1 MGELWETAAK
11 RGNCFWKTM
20 KHIFIVDD
28 EEAVCWSLQRALGRE
43 GHSVSAVAS
52 AEQAFSLL
60 EQQRPDVVVLDVR
73 LPGMDGLTALAR
85 FRQLVPEAPVI
96 IVTAFGDLPTAVR
109 AVEGGA
115 FDYLAKPFDLQQA
128 IECIHRALL
137 RRPAP
142 EAVLPSNDNAGPE
155 EIVGRSVAMQ
165 NVFKRIALVAP
176 RDACVLITGESGTGK
191 ELVARAIHRYSARRD
206 RPFLPVHVAAL
217 NPNLVESELF
227 GHTRGAFT
235 GATQARPG
243 LLALADGGTV
253 FLDELADIPLPV
265 QIKLLRVLEHNEVLP
280 VGGTQPQP
288 LDIRILA
295 ATHQDLTRCVA
306 EGRFRHDLF
315 FRLNVFPIA
324 LPPLRERPEDIEPL
338 AEHFLRRFAPRALPL
353 PPQTVR
359 FLQALP
365 WFGNVRE
372 LRNALE
378 HATIVARGGTLL
390 PEHFPNFIINLS
402 HTSPTEQLA
411 AMVRKWLA
419 ERVQMSSPTPPS
431 DLYAELL
438 RCIEPALLDEV
449 MKRVQGNRW
458 AAAQW
463 LGLNRATV
471 RKKLTLYNLHQAPT
485 PENAAGGE
493 SESLG
498 DKHDCDGQFR

>member
-1 MGELWETAAK
+1 V
-11 RGNCFWKTM
+11 
-20 KHIFIVDD
+20 KHILIVDD

-43 GHSVSAVAS
+43 GHSVAVAAS
-52 AEQAFSLL
+52 AEQAFPLL
-60 EQQRPDVVVLDVR
+60 HRQRPDVLILDVR
-73 LPGMDGLTALAR
+73 LPGMDGLTALPR
-85 FRQLVPEAPVI
+85 IRQLMPDLPVI
-96 IVTAFGDLPTAVR
+96 VVTAFGDLPTAVR

-115 FDYLAKPFDLQQA
+115 FEYLTKPFDLQQA
-128 IECIHRALL
+128 IECVNRALL
-137 RRPAP
+137 RRPTPDTAP
-142 EAVLPSNDNAGPE
+142 ESNGPVGGPE
-155 EIVGRSVAMQ
+155 EIVGRSAAMQ
-165 NVFKRIALVAP
+165 NVFKRIALVAS

-265 QIKLLRVLEHNEVLP
+265 QVKLLRVLEHNEVLP

-288 LDIRILA
+288 LNIRILT

-315 FRLNVFPIA
+315 FRLNVFQIVLPA
-324 LPPLRERPEDIEPL
+324 LRDRPEDIAAL
-338 AEHFLRRFAPRALPL
+338 AEHFLRRFELRALPL
-353 PPQTVR
+353 LPETLR
-359 FLQALP
+359 FLQSLP

-378 HATIVARGGTLL
+378 HAAIVARGAPLL
-390 PEHFPNFIINLS
+390 PEHFPTFASDLS
-402 HTSPTEQLA
+402 HTSPAEQLT

-419 ERVQMSSPTPPS
+419 ERVRANGATPPN

-438 RCIEPALLDEV
+438 HCVEPALLDDV

-471 RKKLTLYNLHQAPT
+471 RKKLALYDLYQASAPGSA
-485 PENAAGGE
+485 EEEE
-493 SESLG
+493 SEGTESTG
-498 DKHDCDGQFR
+498 PER